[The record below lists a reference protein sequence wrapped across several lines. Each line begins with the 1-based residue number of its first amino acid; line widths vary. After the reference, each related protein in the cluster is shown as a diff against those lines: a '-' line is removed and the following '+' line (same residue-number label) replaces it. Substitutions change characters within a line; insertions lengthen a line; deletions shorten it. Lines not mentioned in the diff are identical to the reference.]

1 VLLANATGFVGPAYL
16 EWVRS
21 GELIVMVVLGG
32 MGTVIG
38 PVLGAAALVLL
49 EEFIPLL
56 LDLLHS
62 GWGEH
67 WQIVLG
73 PLLLAVV
80 LFARGGLFS
89 PFLRSRADRTGAARA
104 VRGSTAGSP
113 AAVQG
118 DG

>member
-1 VLLANATGFVGPAYL
+1 
-16 EWVRS
+16 
-21 GELIVMVVLGG
+21 MVVLGG

-38 PVLGAAALVLL
+38 PLLGAAALVLL

-56 LDLLHS
+56 LDLVRA

-80 LFARGGLFS
+80 LFARGGLLGLFS
-89 PFLRSRADRTGAARA
+89 QHLRSRARPMASEARGPAAA
-104 VRGSTAGSP
+104 KT